1 MEHPIELLQETY
13 RDRRVLVT
21 GHTGFKGSWLAL
33 WLTELGAHVAGYALD
48 PRTPRDNFVV
58 SRVQERITDVRG
70 DVRDFDAL
78 RKVFQ
83 EFKPE
88 FVFHLAAQALVM
100 KGYESPKETFD
111 TNLGGT
117 VNLLE
122 NCRLSDSVRILVNVT
137 SDKCYENKEWSWGYR
152 ECDAMGGYDPYS
164 ASKGC
169 SELITAAYRKSFFN
183 GNKPQSSGKA
193 LATVRAGNVIGGGDW
208 SKDRIVPDCIRFLE
222 AGETIKVRS
231 PYAIR
236 PWQYVLEPLGG
247 YLLVGAM
254 LSRNPEAFSGP
265 WNFGPERY
273 STITV
278 GELVSLVVA
287 AYGSGAWESTS
298 TDNQAHEDGLLTLD
312 INKARYKL
320 GWTPSL
326 RVEEA
331 VKRTVDWYR
340 ASSQNADMT
349 QANVAQIKEYMVLM
363 AAQLEKSAGAQAW
376 R

>member
-1 MEHPIELLQETY
+1 MGRAADLLQKSY
-13 RDRRVLVT
+13 HDRRVLVT

-33 WLTELGAHVAGYALD
+33 WLAELGAHVVGYALD
-48 PRTPRDNFVV
+48 PHTARDNFVV
-58 SRVQERITDVRG
+58 SRLEDRIVDVRG

-78 RKVFQ
+78 RKVFE

-100 KGYESPKETFD
+100 KGYENPKETFD

-117 VNLLE
+117 VNVLE
-122 NCRLSDSVRILVNVT
+122 NCRLSDSARTIVNVT
-137 SDKCYENKEWSWGYR
+137 SDKCYENKEWFWGYR
-152 ECDAMGGYDPYS
+152 ECDPMGGDDPYS

-169 SELITAAYRKSFFN
+169 SELISAAYAKSFFN
-183 GNKPQSSGKA
+183 GNRPRPSGKA

-222 AGETIKVRS
+222 AGGAIKVRS
-231 PYAIR
+231 PYAVR

-247 YLLVGAM
+247 YLLLGAM
-254 LSRNPEAFSGP
+254 MSEHPDIYNGP

-278 GELVSLVVA
+278 GELVGLVIA
-287 AYGSGAWESTS
+287 EWGSGAWESTAV
-298 TDNQAHEDGLLTLD
+298 DNQSHEAGLLILD

-320 GWTPSL
+320 GWTPCL
-326 RVEEA
+326 RVQEA

-340 ASSQNADMT
+340 ACSRDADM
-349 QANVAQIKEYMVLM
+349 ARVNVEQIKDYMGLM
-363 AAQLEKSAGAQAW
+363 TPLQEGGVGA
-376 R
+376 